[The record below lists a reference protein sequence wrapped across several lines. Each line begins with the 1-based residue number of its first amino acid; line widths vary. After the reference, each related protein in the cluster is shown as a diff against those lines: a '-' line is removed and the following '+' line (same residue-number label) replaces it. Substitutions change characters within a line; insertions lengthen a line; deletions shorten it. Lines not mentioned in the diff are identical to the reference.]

1 MRPPRV
7 PPSCMAQACAL
18 PVGEVPRRPDQ
29 AGDLLCLRFF
39 IETSGGG
46 DMTESLGSTDLKGWD
61 GAAG

>member
-1 MRPPRV
+1 
-7 PPSCMAQACAL
+7 MAQACAL